1 MILKLKTFGISR
13 DILGGREVELVLNGN
28 SVGDLRNQLYS
39 QYPDLQKLN
48 SLFIAINLEYAAD
61 DRIDSSCEWGL
72 GLTFS
77 ANKPQSSQSLAKA
90 INLTLPDLNMVDNF
104 S

>member
-61 DRIDSSCEWGL
+61 DHM
-72 GLTFS
+72 LTEKDEVALIPPVS
-77 ANKPQSSQSLAKA
+77 GG
-90 INLTLPDLNMVDNF
+90 
-104 S
+104 

>member
-39 QYPDLQKLN
+39 QHPDLKKLN

-61 DRIDSSCEWGL
+61 DHI
-72 GLTFS
+72 LTEKDEVALIPPVS
-77 ANKPQSSQSLAKA
+77 GG
-90 INLTLPDLNMVDNF
+90 
-104 S
+104 